1 MKKIYLIGFMGSG
14 KSAIGR
20 RLSFLL
26 KIPYY
31 DMDQEIVKKMGMSI
45 PEIFERHGEP
55 FFRQQE
61 HEFLKTFRD
70 EWCIVSTG
78 GGVAVNPSNSRL
90 MRQTGLVL
98 FLDAT
103 FPDIWKRI
111 SRDVNRP
118 IVQASTREQLEALFT
133 TRKRF
138 YKATA
143 HITIRTEGRTL
154 RQITEYAAFQV
165 NRLKSNDF

>member
-20 RLSFLL
+20 RLSFSL

-31 DMDQEIVKKMGMSI
+31 DMDQEIVKKMGMTI
-45 PEIFERHGEP
+45 PEIFERYGES

-78 GGVAVNPSNSRL
+78 GGVAVNPSNSKV

-103 FPDIWKRI
+103 FADIWKRI
-111 SRDVNRP
+111 HRDVNRP
-118 IVQASTREQLEALFT
+118 IVQSSTKEELEALYT
-133 TRKRF
+133 MRKRY

-143 HITIRTEGRTL
+143 HITVRTEGRSL

-165 NRLKSNDF
+165 NRLKANDF

>member
-1 MKKIYLIGFMGSG
+1 MGSG

-20 RLSFLL
+20 RLSFML

-31 DMDQEIVKKMGMSI
+31 DMDHEIVKQMGMSI
-45 PEIFERHGEP
+45 PEIFERYGEP

-70 EWCIVSTG
+70 EWCIISTG
-78 GGVAVNPSNSRL
+78 GGVAVNPSNSRV

-103 FPDIWKRI
+103 FADIWKRI
-111 SRDVNRP
+111 HRDVNRP
-118 IVQASTREQLEALFT
+118 IVQSSTREELEQLYV
-133 TRKRF
+133 TRKRH
-138 YKATA
+138 YKASA
-143 HITIRTEGRTL
+143 HIAIRTEGRTL

-165 NRLKSNDF
+165 NRLKSDDF

>member
-31 DMDQEIVKKMGMSI
+31 DMDHEIVRKIGMSI
-45 PEIFERHGEP
+45 PEIFKQHGEG
-55 FFRQQE
+55 FFRKQE
-61 HEFLKTFRD
+61 QEFLKTFRD

-78 GGVAVNPSNSRL
+78 GGVAINPGNSKL

-111 SRDVNRP
+111 HKDINRP
-118 IVQASTREQLEALFT
+118 IVQASTREELEKLYMM
-133 TRKRF
+133 RKRY

-154 RQITEYAAFQV
+154 RQITDYAAFQV
-165 NRLKSNDF
+165 NRLKSE

>member
-31 DMDQEIVKKMGMSI
+31 DMDQEIVKRVGMSI
-45 PEIFERHGEP
+45 PDIFKEYGEP
-55 FFRQQE
+55 FFREQE
-61 HEFLKTFRD
+61 RAFLTTFRD

-78 GGVAVNPSNSRL
+78 GGVAVDALNRRL

-111 SRDVNRP
+111 HKDVNRP
-118 IVQASTREQLEALFT
+118 IVQASTKEELVSLYT
-133 TRKRF
+133 YRKRF
-138 YKATA
+138 YKSVA
-143 HITIRTEGRTL
+143 HITIRTEGRSL

-165 NRLKSNDF
+165 NRLKGE